1 MRKGKLIQIIAYLFL
16 AGFVLRFITGV
27 HLPAIVV
34 VLVILMVLLFT
45 GSKKKSGKKEDQLPN
60 LTKNK
65 EEHYAKLG
73 MTDQE
78 IDFFRDTM
86 NITKKQIVQ
95 LQENMNASTK
105 LRAID
110 LRNDTLRVSKA
121 LFKELVKEPKKLHLA
136 SHFLYTHL
144 PNLVDLTTKYLEIDD
159 HEIKNKQTY
168 EKLEESSQII
178 DQVSKLI
185 KKDYEQFVSDDL
197 EDLDI
202 EISVAKNS
210 LKRDNEN
217 KDNFNS

>member
-16 AGFVLRFITGV
+16 AGLVLRFITGI
-27 HLPAIVV
+27 HMPAVIVV
-34 VLVILMVLLFT
+34 LLILMVLLFT
-45 GSKKKSGKKEDQLPN
+45 GTKNKVGKKEDQLPN
-60 LTKNK
+60 LTKSR
-65 EEHYAKLG
+65 EEHYETIG

-86 NITKKQIVQ
+86 NTTKKQIVQ

-110 LRNDTLRVSKA
+110 LRNDTLKVSKA
-121 LFKELVKEPKKLHLA
+121 LFKELVKDPKKLHLA
-136 SHFLYTHL
+136 NHFLYTHL
-144 PNLVDLTTKYLEIDD
+144 PNLVDLTGKYLEIDD

-168 EKLEESSQII
+168 EKLEESAQII

-185 KKDYEQFVSDDL
+185 KKDYEQFVAEDL
-197 EDLDI
+197 EDLDV

-217 KDNFNS
+217 KNNE

>member
-1 MRKGKLIQIIAYLFL
+1 MRKGKFIQIIAYLIL
-16 AGFVLRFITGV
+16 AGIVLRFITGI
-27 HLPAIVV
+27 HIPAVAVALLILIV
-34 VLVILMVLLFT
+34 LIFT
-45 GSKKKSGKKEDQLPN
+45 GSKKKAGKKEEQLPN
-60 LTKNK
+60 LTKSK
-65 EEHYAKLG
+65 EEHYETLG

-86 NITKKQIVQ
+86 HTTKKQIVQ

-121 LFKELVKEPKKLHLA
+121 LFKELVKDPKKLHLA
-136 SHFLYTHL
+136 NHFLYTHL
-144 PNLVDLTTKYLEIDD
+144 PNLVDLTGKYLEIDD

-168 EKLEESSQII
+168 EKLEESAQII

-185 KKDYEQFVSDDL
+185 KKDYEQFVAEDL
-197 EDLDI
+197 EDLDV

-210 LKRDNEN
+210 LKRDNESIN
-217 KDNFNS
+217 NQE

>member
-1 MRKGKLIQIIAYLFL
+1 MRKGKLIKIVACLFL
-16 AGFVLRFITGV
+16 TGLVLRITLGIHTPV
-27 HLPAIVV
+27 IAV
-34 VLVILMVLLFT
+34 VLLILMVLLFM
-45 GSKKKSGKKEDQLPN
+45 GSKKKNGPEEQLPN
-60 LTKNK
+60 LTKTK
-65 EEHYAKLG
+65 EEHYANLG

-78 IDFFRDTM
+78 INFFRDTM

-95 LQENMNASTK
+95 LQENMSASTK

-136 SHFLYTHL
+136 NHFLYTHL
-144 PNLVDLTTKYLEIDD
+144 PNLVDLTSKYLEIDD

-168 EKLEESSQII
+168 EKLEESAQII

-197 EDLDI
+197 EDLDL
-202 EISVAKNS
+202 EINVAKNS

-217 KDNFNS
+217 NNNQE

>member
-1 MRKGKLIQIIAYLFL
+1 MKKGNLIQIIAYLFL
-16 AGFVLRFITGV
+16 AGLVLRFITGI
-27 HLPAIVV
+27 HLSAVVV
-34 VLVILMVLLFT
+34 VLLILVLLFFSRT
-45 GSKKKSGKKEDQLPN
+45 KKKVGKKDDQLPN
-60 LTKNK
+60 LTKSK
-65 EEHYAKLG
+65 EEHYEIIG

-121 LFKELVKEPKKLHLA
+121 LFKELVKDPKKLHLA
-136 SHFLYTHL
+136 NHFLYTHL
-144 PNLVDLTTKYLEIDD
+144 PNLVDLTGKYLEIDN

-168 EKLEESSQII
+168 EKLEESAQII

-185 KKDYEQFVSDDL
+185 KKDYEQFVSDAL
-197 EDLDI
+197 EDLDL
-202 EISVAKNS
+202 EINVAKNS
-210 LKRDNEN
+210 LKRDNEDS
-217 KDNFNS
+217 KDQN

>member
-16 AGFVLRFITGV
+16 AGLVLRFITGI
-27 HLPAIVV
+27 HMPAVVV
-34 VLVILMVLLFT
+34 VLLILMVLLFT
-45 GSKKKSGKKEDQLPN
+45 GTKNKVGKKEDQLPN
-60 LTKNK
+60 LTKSR
-65 EEHYAKLG
+65 EEHYETIG

-86 NITKKQIVQ
+86 NTTKKQIVQ

-110 LRNDTLRVSKA
+110 LRNDTLKVSKA
-121 LFKELVKEPKKLHLA
+121 LFKELVKDPKKLHLA
-136 SHFLYTHL
+136 NHFLYTHL
-144 PNLVDLTTKYLEIDD
+144 PNLVDLTGKYLEIDN

-168 EKLEESSQII
+168 EKLEESAQII

-185 KKDYEQFVSDDL
+185 KKDYEQFVAEDL
-197 EDLDI
+197 EDLDV

-217 KDNFNS
+217 KNNE

>member
-1 MRKGKLIQIIAYLFL
+1 MRKGKFIQIIAYLIL
-16 AGFVLRFITGV
+16 AGFVLRFITGI
-27 HLPAIVV
+27 HLPVVIVV
-34 VLVILMVLLFT
+34 LLILMVLLFT
-45 GSKKKSGKKEDQLPN
+45 GKKNKARKKDTPLPN
-60 LTKNK
+60 LTKSK
-65 EEHYAKLG
+65 EEHYETIG

-95 LQENMNASTK
+95 LQENMNTSTK

-121 LFKELVKEPKKLHLA
+121 LFKELVKDPKKLHLA
-136 SHFLYTHL
+136 NHFLYTHL
-144 PNLVDLTTKYLEIDD
+144 PNLVDLTGKYLEIDA

-168 EKLEESSQII
+168 EKLEESAQII

-185 KKDYEQFVSDDL
+185 KKDYEQFVAEDL
-197 EDLDI
+197 EDLDV

-210 LKRDNEN
+210 LKRDNDSEIN
-217 KDNFNS
+217 K

>member
-16 AGFVLRFITGV
+16 AGLVLRFITGI
-27 HLPAIVV
+27 HMPAVVV
-34 VLVILMVLLFT
+34 VLLILMVLLFT
-45 GSKKKSGKKEDQLPN
+45 GTKNKVGKKEDQLPN
-60 LTKNK
+60 LTKSR
-65 EEHYAKLG
+65 EEHYETIG

-86 NITKKQIVQ
+86 NTTKKQIVQ

-110 LRNDTLRVSKA
+110 LRNDTLKVSKA
-121 LFKELVKEPKKLHLA
+121 LFKELVKDPKKLHLA
-136 SHFLYTHL
+136 NHFLYTHL
-144 PNLVDLTTKYLEIDD
+144 PNLVDLTGKYLEIDD

-168 EKLEESSQII
+168 EKLEESAQII

-185 KKDYEQFVSDDL
+185 KKDYEQFVAEDL
-197 EDLDI
+197 EDLDV

-217 KDNFNS
+217 KNNE

>member
-1 MRKGKLIQIIAYLFL
+1 MRNRNMFIIIAGLFL
-16 AGFVLRFITGV
+16 VGLILRLVTGIHTPVIAVALLILLILFFV
-27 HLPAIVV
+27 
-34 VLVILMVLLFT
+34 
-45 GSKKKSGKKEDQLPN
+45 GSKKKPGKTEDPLPN
-60 LTKNK
+60 LTKTK
-65 EEHYAKLG
+65 EEHYASLG

-136 SHFLYTHL
+136 NHFLYTHL
-144 PNLVDLTTKYLEIDD
+144 PNLVDLTSKYLEIDD

-168 EKLEESSQII
+168 EKLEESAQII

-185 KKDYEQFVSDDL
+185 KKDYEQFVAEDL
-197 EDLDI
+197 EDLDV

-210 LKRDNEN
+210 LKRDNEGN
-217 KDNFNS
+217 NHQE